1 MATSKKKIEK
11 NTWVNIAAGTVAVI
25 AILFGV
31 KQCGDKQS
39 AQRDAEEVRKSVIVD
54 IRNDVDGLRQDAQDI
69 KDLIVDHDNDI
80 KDAIAGH
87 DEKVNN
93 KLDTLAAHCDSL
105 KNSIAPCK
113 PCNKKQK
120 PRTTNKPT
128 TTVTSTATQSSTKTT
143 VTTPNGSAVNTVTI
157 GSGAHDNTV
166 IIGAGAA
173 TTPADTV
180 KAAKKTIYYVTAECY
195 TGRVARCR

>member
-1 MATSKKKIEK
+1 MAKSKKKIEK

-69 KDLIVDHDNDI
+69 KDLVVDHDNDI

-105 KNSIAPCK
+105 KSSIA
-113 PCNKKQK
+113 PCNKKQTR
-120 PRTTNKPT
+120 RTTTKPTVTKPT
-128 TTVTSTATQSSTKTT
+128 TTVTSTATEASTKTT

-180 KAAKKTIYYVTAECY
+180 KAQCASATHTVIITRR
-195 TGRVARCR
+195 RVRTR